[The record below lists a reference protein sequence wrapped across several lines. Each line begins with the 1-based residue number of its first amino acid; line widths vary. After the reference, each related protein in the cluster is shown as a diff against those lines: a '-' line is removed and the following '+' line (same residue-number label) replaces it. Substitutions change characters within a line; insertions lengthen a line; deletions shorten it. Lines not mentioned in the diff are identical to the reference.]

1 MSDQLE
7 RAVTTIS
14 VANEVTNYPVPLG
27 ELAELHSMNR
37 LPSVLFLRFLS
48 VEQVDGEEVTV
59 CVGHQ
64 DVDPTTDQP
73 DSGLRLVV
81 SCREVVLPW
90 WCLFWHPYAWWVLLY
105 LFALFVLLIVF
116 IVFCLGGVLFWFTCF
131 ESHDSKFI
139 LFEIIWYIL
148 WLFYISAAG
157 WHGVRGTPDEFQ
169 GF

>member
-1 MSDQLE
+1 MFDGYIRLNDGCLFNATTRPMSDQLE

-81 SCREVVLPW
+81 RVM
-90 WCLFWHPYAWWVLLY
+90 
-105 LFALFVLLIVF
+105 
-116 IVFCLGGVLFWFTCF
+116 
-131 ESHDSKFI
+131 
-139 LFEIIWYIL
+139 
-148 WLFYISAAG
+148 
-157 WHGVRGTPDEFQ
+157 
-169 GF
+169 